1 MLSRHLSQIESFH
14 HAEQQGDSLPSSNRL
29 LNYINECALVINQ
42 SGIILNFN
50 RQSNGHLN
58 PRTGTSLFT
67 YLKSED
73 IEWLEACL
81 KGEIVPQKMIRY
93 FGGNKTIEGI
103 GECISVEGEEYLFI
117 LKDLN
122 HPPESLIYEN
132 IFNKAIHGLIVINE
146 EGTIVR
152 SNLFADELL
161 KIKFEEVINLYDL
174 LDQYPDESGV
184 PGFTQPLAP
193 HEKENMLSRVVRVQS
208 RSYEFTKVDRIAGDY
223 DLVVIRDISEEV
235 NFIRKANEHDTLKV
249 VGQLAAGIAHEI
261 RNPMTSLKGF
271 IQLLEPNLREHQKM
285 YFEVINSELKRV
297 ETIMTEF
304 LMLAKP
310 KKSVFSKINLKYVI
324 QETIEIMKPQATLHD
339 LEIMYETLDGECHV
353 FGDANRLKQVF
364 INLIKNAIEATPAKG
379 NIQVGMSRK
388 ASGIMVSVS
397 DSGCGI
403 PKGKL
408 EKLKEPFF
416 TTKENGTGLGLPVS
430 LNIIAEHHGTVDVK
444 SELNKGTIFDIC
456 LPALQ

>member
-1 MLSRHLSQIESFH
+1 M
-14 HAEQQGDSLPSSNRL
+14 
-29 LNYINECALVINQ
+29 NECALVINQ

-50 RQSNGHLN
+50 SQSNGHLD
-58 PRTGTSLFT
+58 PRTGTSLYT

-81 KGEIVPQKMIRY
+81 KGENIPQKMIRY
-93 FGGNKTIEGI
+93 FGENKTVEGI
-103 GECISVEGEEYLFI
+103 GECISVEGEEYIFI
-117 LKDLN
+117 FKNL
-122 HPPESLIYEN
+122 HHIPEKFIFEN
-132 IFNKAIHGLIVINE
+132 IFQRAIHGLLIMNE

-161 KIKFEEVINLYDL
+161 DIKSEDDINLYDL
-174 LDQYPDESGV
+174 LDQYPDEAGI
-184 PGFTQPLAP
+184 PGFTQPHAT
-193 HEKENMLSRVVRVQS
+193 HEKENMLSRVIRIQS
-208 RSYEFTKVDRIAGDY
+208 RSYELTKVDNIAGSY
-223 DLVVIRDISEEV
+223 DLVVIRDISEVV
-235 NFIRKANEHDTLKV
+235 NNIRKANEHDTLKV

-285 YFEVINSELKRV
+285 YFEVINSELKRI

-310 KKSVFSKINLKYVI
+310 KKSVFSKINLNHVI
-324 QETIEIMKPQATLHD
+324 QETVDIMKPHATLHD
-339 LEIMYETLDGECHV
+339 LEITYEALDGECHV
-353 FGDANRLKQVF
+353 FGDSNRLKQVF

-379 NIQVGMSRK
+379 KIQVGISRK
-388 ASGIMVSVS
+388 ASEVIVSVS

-408 EKLKEPFF
+408 DKLKEPFF

-444 SELNKGTIFDIC
+444 SELNKGTIFDIF
-456 LPALQ
+456 LPAL